1 MADQTAT
8 LAGGCFWCL
17 EAVFLGLDG
26 VTAVRPGYSGGPRP
40 NPRYEQ
46 VCTGTTGHAEAV
58 EVTFDPTLL
67 PFADL
72 LRLFFAAH
80 DPTTLN
86 RQGADIGTQYRSAIF
101 VHDTTQ
107 RATAEQVIAEMT
119 PLWDAPIVTE
129 ITDFTA
135 FWEAEPYHHNYFAT
149 HPDQGYCAAVIAPKV
164 AKFRS
169 RFASRLKSA

>member
-1 MADQTAT
+1 
-8 LAGGCFWCL
+8 
-17 EAVFLGLDG
+17 
-26 VTAVRPGYSGGPRP
+26 
-40 NPRYEQ
+40 
-46 VCTGTTGHAEAV
+46 
-58 EVTFDPTLL
+58 
-67 PFADL
+67 L